1 MRSPLEDR
9 SLDGIISI
17 QAYPAYTYWSAHGA
31 FLLLAEV
38 LPFSEMWLTECQA
51 TRISLDYLRE
61 DLTY

>member
-17 QAYPAYTYWSAHGA
+17 QAYPAYTYWSAHGT

-38 LPFSEMWLTECQA
+38 LPFSEMWLTECEA
-51 TRISLDYLRE
+51 KCVSLIDQSKE
-61 DLTY
+61 LTY